1 LSKNTFR
8 ILKGFTKHDVKK
20 LEEESDL
27 LEDIQTYKNLKGQPK
42 KTGVKNSYSLV
53 NFMNKNEMEKEFIR
67 VHLKE
72 SALKIVQE

>member
-1 LSKNTFR
+1 M
-8 ILKGFTKHDVKK
+8 LKGFTKHDVKK
-20 LEEESDL
+20 LEVESDL
-27 LEDIQTYKNLKGQPK
+27 LQDIETYKNMKGSPK
-42 KTGVKNSYSLV
+42 KAGVKSSHSLV